1 MALKTISGLTKITD
15 TLRKIG
21 GGGQNLSL
29 NSCSFNSLILLY
41 YLK

>member
-21 GGGQNLSL
+21 GGGGESL
-29 NSCSFNSLILLY
+29 LKLL
-41 YLK
+41 LL

>member
-15 TLRKIG
+15 TLRKI

>member
-21 GGGQNLSL
+21 GGGAEAWFAS
-29 NSCSFNSLILLY
+29 
-41 YLK
+41 